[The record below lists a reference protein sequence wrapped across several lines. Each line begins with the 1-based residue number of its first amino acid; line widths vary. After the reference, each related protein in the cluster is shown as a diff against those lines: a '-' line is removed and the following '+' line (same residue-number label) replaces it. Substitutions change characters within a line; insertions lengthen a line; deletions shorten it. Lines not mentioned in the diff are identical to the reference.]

1 MELQKI
7 EKIIEEKLG
16 QLSITFD
23 QVNLQDDD
31 INYYLEIE
39 AKNFI
44 EELRDVGKIPVLMYI
59 NVKKETI
66 TIFCT
71 NLYKKCEKESIIKTM
86 NVINSV
92 NNAITYGKLF
102 LNKTGTVIYQNTF
115 QVSEADKLD
124 TYISAFV
131 IAVWIFYCEMKKYEE
146 KNIE

>member
-1 MELQKI
+1 
-7 EKIIEEKLG
+7 
-16 QLSITFD
+16 
-23 QVNLQDDD
+23 
-31 INYYLEIE
+31 
-39 AKNFI
+39 
-44 EELRDVGKIPVLMYI
+44 
-59 NVKKETI
+59 
-66 TIFCT
+66 
-71 NLYKKCEKESIIKTM
+71 M